1 MHPCLRHRGRASAPV
16 CRHPC
21 LQPRAPR
28 QVVAGRRQ
36 VAREPSGGGLGT
48 GAPGGSEGI
57 GGDGEVSFVGEVH
70 EGD

>member
-1 MHPCLRHRGRASAPV
+1 M
-16 CRHPC
+16 
-21 LQPRAPR
+21 
-28 QVVAGRRQ
+28 AGRRQ
-36 VAREPSGGGLGT
+36 VACEPGGGGLGT

>member
-1 MHPCLRHRGRASAPV
+1 
-16 CRHPC
+16 
-21 LQPRAPR
+21 
-28 QVVAGRRQ
+28 VVAGRRQ